1 MYTYAAPPSIDQSR
15 LRSSI
20 VAEGENT
27 SFVCSAQG
35 YPAPMVTWF
44 LNGTQVL
51 PQDLRKDLEV
61 YNRSSQSGPYNVTTS
76 RLLITQAQQ
85 RLNVE
90 VQCLASSTN
99 VDIYLPDDNKTVQ
112 LVVLG
117 KLVAYTQGNM
127 G

>member
-1 MYTYAAPPSIDQSR
+1 
-15 LRSSI
+15 
-20 VAEGENT
+20 
-27 SFVCSAQG
+27 
-35 YPAPMVTWF
+35 MVTWF